1 VFVNRLDSVES
12 ILPYE
17 YNHFDFCKADA
28 EEKSPSENLGQVVF
42 GERIRPSPYK
52 LSFLE
57 NVECRE
63 TCLKEYKPG
72 SSEEDRKKLRTLKK
86 AMHLNY
92 QQHWIIDNL
101 PVIWCYSA
109 DENRQF
115 CSRGFPVG
123 CYVNRFGIQKDIC
136 KLFVNYLKLPRC
148 LFFY

>member
-17 YNHFDFCKADA
+17 YSHFDFCQADSG
-28 EEKSPSENLGQVVF
+28 EKSPSENLGQVVF

-57 NVECRE
+57 PV
-63 TCLKEYKPG
+63 TCKEVCTKVYHGRG
-72 SSEEDRKKLRTLKK
+72 SELDNKKLRTLKK

-92 QQHWIIDNL
+92 QQHWIVDNL
-101 PVIWCYSA
+101 PVIWCYMTE
-109 DENRQF
+109 DNRQF

-136 KLFVNYLKLPRC
+136 KLFVSFLMR
-148 LFFY
+148 LFLWIK